1 MQKLKKFLFFSF
13 SALLLINNIFLFSL
27 GNKYSN
33 LDRFVSPTISLSK
46 NKLGN
51 KEGVT
56 LNPGLIFNKKLKS
69 KTQMGFKKFYLLSN
83 AIIIFLMIS
92 KRKAPDYYGTAKF
105 ADRDE
110 IEKMG
115 VTKNPDDGVVL
126 GMTPDNKIITH
137 TGVEHL
143 LNMAP
148 TRTGKGIN
156 TVLTTLWTWKSSVI
170 VNDIKGECWDL
181 TSGYRRSVLK
191 QKCIFYNPMDSSGE
205 GISYNPLS
213 LVKVGTL
220 SEQEDARTIAITLLD
235 TDGKGGSD
243 HWITSGINLLT
254 AVILHVK
261 YANVN
266 ASFIDVMQF
275 LEDPK
280 EPLIDKIGAVLAKKI
295 NEYGDVVDMVDEDED
310 GNIINK
316 YDPFNHYEELSL
328 QVKNNLTFYELYQ
341 KKETL
346 HPVVGSTFGTI
357 MATPD
362 KERGSIFSTCINK
375 LSIFKDPRVMR
386 NIGRSDISPR
396 EIMDNR
402 ISLYLITP
410 PKAIEMTKP
419 LFRLIITQTI
429 YELTDKMEFNNRKK
443 IDKEKQKPLFDIK
456 KMKSTIKDFFI
467 EKPKGELPKNKRIL
481 FLIDEFPAL
490 GKLGLFESALAY
502 IAGYGLKVLLIVQ
515 SINQL
520 NNIYGKDNSIV
531 DNCSVQLYFTP
542 NDKETPKMI
551 SDMMGNKTEKIMTRS
566 GKGFFMENRNESYQ
580 ARALMTPG
588 EVRVLPYEN
597 ILLLFSGKNPI
608 KGNKIFWFKHKKFK
622 DNADYNIPY
631 ASYLKLVKLFED
643 EGLTEY
649 AVEYLIYLKKG
660 YKVLKSIIDKFGQE
674 KFVEE
679 MLKSEKLN
687 DEIKKFLELNEKDK
701 IKEKEKVLKSKL
713 KPNRFKTKAEYKEAF
728 KEYLNDFTDEDFSKY
743 LKINYYSNNKNLEE
757 TLEKNLKK
765 ITNSLAREEQIPIE
779 ILEHLKDKGV
789 PDVKLPKFP
798 KRFII
803 RLLELEKENSNIV
816 EKVVEAI
823 EETLDKEQVIST
835 EMDFV
840 EIIRM
845 LDRQENEKI
854 KEDEEKAKELEEDEA
869 IKEMETDKN

>member
-1 MQKLKKFLFFSF
+1 MQKFKKFLFFSF
-13 SALLLINNIFLFSL
+13 SVLLIINNIFLFTL
-27 GNKYSN
+27 ANKYRN
-33 LDRFVSPTISLSK
+33 LDRIITPTISLSK

-51 KEGVT
+51 KEGIT
-56 LNPGLIFNKKLKS
+56 LNPGLIFNKRLKS
-69 KTQMGFKKFYLLSN
+69 KTQMNFKKFYLLSN
-83 AIIIFLMIS
+83 AVIIFLMIN
-92 KRKAPDYYGTAKF
+92 KRKEPDYYGTAKF
-105 ADRDE
+105 ADKDE
-110 IEKMG
+110 IERMG
-115 VTKNPDDGVVL
+115 ITKNPDDGVVL
-126 GMTPDNKIITH
+126 GMTPDNKLITH
-137 TGVEHL
+137 TGVEHI

-181 TSGYRRSVLK
+181 TSGYRRSVLN
-191 QKCIFYNPMDSSGE
+191 QNCIFYNPMDSSGE

-243 HWITSGINLLT
+243 HWITSAINLLT

-280 EPLIDKIGAVLAKKI
+280 EPLINKIGSVLAKKI
-295 NEYGDVVDMVDEDED
+295 DDYGDVVDLVEEDNE
-310 GNIINK
+310 GNVIK
-316 YDPFNHYEELSL
+316 TYDPFNHYEELNT

-341 KKETL
+341 KRETL

-443 IDKEKQKPLFDIK
+443 IDKEKKKPLIDMK
-456 KMKSTIKDFFI
+456 KIKSTIEDFI
-467 EKPKGELPKNKRIL
+467 IVKIKKGVPKNKRIL

-542 NDKETPKMI
+542 NDKETPRMI
-551 SDMMGNKTEKIMTRS
+551 SDMMGNKTEKIITRS
-566 GKGFFMENRNESYQ
+566 GRGFFMDSRNESYQ

-660 YKVLKSIIDKFGQE
+660 YKVLKSIIDKLGQE
-674 KFVEE
+674 KFVQDI
-679 MLKSEKLN
+679 LKS
-687 DEIKKFLELNEKDK
+687 
-701 IKEKEKVLKSKL
+701 LKCQ
-713 KPNRFKTKAEYKEAF
+713 YIC
-728 KEYLNDFTDEDFSKY
+728 Y
-743 LKINYYSNNKNLEE
+743 
-757 TLEKNLKK
+757 
-765 ITNSLAREEQIPIE
+765 
-779 ILEHLKDKGV
+779 IL
-789 PDVKLPKFP
+789 F
-798 KRFII
+798 
-803 RLLELEKENSNIV
+803 
-816 EKVVEAI
+816 
-823 EETLDKEQVIST
+823 
-835 EMDFV
+835 
-840 EIIRM
+840 
-845 LDRQENEKI
+845 
-854 KEDEEKAKELEEDEA
+854 
-869 IKEMETDKN
+869 